1 MVLTNTRGDR
11 PNNESSPD
19 SGTRAGRPALDRGT
33 VEAMERSIS
42 ELALTLP
49 PSGQIRAPVPGVNV

>member
-11 PNNESSPD
+11 PNDESSPD
-19 SGTRAGRPALDRGT
+19 SGTRAGQPALDRGT
-33 VEAMERSIS
+33 VEATERSIL

-49 PSGQIRAPVPGVNV
+49 PSGQIRAPVPRINI